1 MKLIND
7 YNLKVL
13 SKLNAKV
20 AALKKLQTTVFIY
33 LPEELK
39 PHCRIANY
47 EAGVL
52 KFAVASPAWATR
64 LRYAI
69 PDLHRSLNEGA
80 LRDLK
85 EISFYI
91 EVEFDQLFNNV

>member
-39 PHCRIANY
+39 PHCRVANY
-47 EAGVL
+47 EAGIL

-69 PDLHRSLNEGA
+69 PDLLLTLNKNA
-80 LRDLK
+80 LSELK
-85 EISFYI
+85 EINYYI
-91 EVEFDQLFNNV
+91 EVEFDQLFH